1 MPYPTIKP
9 LFVALFMTLM
19 FALPAADP
27 RRQDCSSAV
36 ARHHRLRRRDD
47 VRSCTAWLTSP
58 LEPHHH

>member
-19 FALPAADP
+19 FGSLMFIHEGKTALGVGLV
-27 RRQDCSSAV
+27 SAF
-36 ARHHRLRRRDD
+36 AFAMTAMLY
-47 VRSCTAWLTSP
+47 AWLTSP